1 MRRALLFGVASAVF
15 ALDRISKMALPEL
28 LSDGTPR
35 QILGSTLQL
44 IRSEN
49 RGGLFGIV
57 QGSAPILAALSL
69 GVIVALLLFHER
81 EGTKRVTPITVAVAL
96 LIGGAL
102 GNLIDRVAFGF
113 VLDFV
118 DIGIG
123 TLRFWTFN
131 VADMGIS
138 LGILLLLAD
147 TLLRS
152 RRGVRS

>member
-1 MRRALLFGVASAVF
+1 MRRITLALLALGLVAVDRAAKLAVDG
-15 ALDRISKMALPEL
+15 ADLDAPLQL
-28 LSDGTPR
+28 
-35 QILGSTLQL
+35 LGSYLQI
-44 IRSEN
+44 IRGEN

-57 QGSAPILAALSL
+57 QGSAPVLAALSL

-81 EGTKRVTPITVAVAL
+81 EGAKRVTPVTVAVAL
-96 LIGGAL
+96 LIGGAV

-118 DIGIG
+118 DIGVG

-138 LGILLLLAD
+138 LGILLLLAE

-152 RRGVRS
+152 RRGAVT

>member
-1 MRRALLFGVASAVF
+1 MRRVALALIALSLVAADRAAKLAVDG
-15 ALDRISKMALPEL
+15 ADLDAPL
-28 LSDGTPR
+28 
-35 QILGSTLQL
+35 QVLGSSLQI
-44 IRSEN
+44 IRGEN

-152 RRGVRS
+152 RRGLRS

>member
-1 MRRALLFGVASAVF
+1 MRRVALALIALSLVAVDRAAKLAVDG
-15 ALDRISKMALPEL
+15 ADLDAPLQL
-28 LSDGTPR
+28 
-35 QILGSTLQL
+35 LGSSLQI
-44 IRSEN
+44 IRGEN

-81 EGTKRVTPITVAVAL
+81 EGTKQVTPITVAVAL
-96 LIGGAL
+96 LIGGAI
-102 GNLIDRVAFGF
+102 GNLVDRVAFGF

-138 LGILLLLAD
+138 LGILILLAD

-152 RRGVRS
+152 RRGARS

>member
-1 MRRALLFGVASAVF
+1 MRRVALALIALSLVAVDRAAKLAVDG
-15 ALDRISKMALPEL
+15 ADLDAPLQL
-28 LSDGTPR
+28 
-35 QILGSTLQL
+35 LGSSLQI
-44 IRSEN
+44 IRGEN

-81 EGTKRVTPITVAVAL
+81 EGAKKVTPITVAVAL
-96 LIGGAL
+96 LIGGAI

-131 VADMGIS
+131 VADMGITF
-138 LGILLLLAD
+138 GILLLLAD

-152 RRGVRS
+152 RRGPRS

>member
-1 MRRALLFGVASAVF
+1 MRRVALALIALSLVAVDRAAKLAVDG
-15 ALDRISKMALPEL
+15 ADLDAPLQL
-28 LSDGTPR
+28 
-35 QILGSTLQL
+35 LGSFLQI
-44 IRSEN
+44 IRGEN